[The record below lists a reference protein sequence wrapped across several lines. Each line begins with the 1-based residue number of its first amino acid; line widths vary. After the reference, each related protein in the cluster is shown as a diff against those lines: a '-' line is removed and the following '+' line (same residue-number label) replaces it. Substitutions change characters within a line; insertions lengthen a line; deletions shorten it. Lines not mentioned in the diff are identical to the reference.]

1 MTMELEEFELSEQP
15 GPGQMLVEARTTAI
29 SAGTEVANYR
39 GITTQR
45 KDVADWRANP
55 YRPGRR
61 VAVDL
66 HRLPHRAVMPN
77 PPPRARGA
85 VARGTL

>member
-1 MTMELEEFELSEQP
+1 MTMELEEFDLAEQP

-45 KDVADWRANP
+45 RAVADWRA
-55 YRPGRR
+55 RPNR
-61 VAVDL
+61 
-66 HRLPHRAVMPN
+66 
-77 PPPRARGA
+77 PRY
-85 VARGTL
+85 